1 MGEKKKQKQLK
12 FLERYKYYRKEG
24 EEMHYEIIVR
34 SVKKRLFTDIINTR
48 VYSKINFKY
57 LIPYPNVL

>member
-1 MGEKKKQKQLK
+1 
-12 FLERYKYYRKEG
+12 
-24 EEMHYEIIVR
+24 MHYEIIVR